1 MLVSHFLHIL
11 LYQHNAEFSAF
22 SIKKKENVRV
32 QKNAENSKKTR
43 LVCVLHGIIKK

>member
-1 MLVSHFLHIL
+1 MYSLDKNLFF
-11 LYQHNAEFSAF
+11 YQHNADFSAF

-32 QKNAENSKKTR
+32 QKNAENSEKTR